1 MNYKHGMR
9 KTRVY
14 RIWCCMKNRCN
25 NPNEVAYA
33 QYGAVGIKVCDAW
46 NASFESFFA
55 HMGDCPPGW
64 SIERLDNA
72 KGYEP
77 GNCVWADRTTQNR
90 NRKSVRML
98 TVQGKTQSVAEWAEE
113 RGMSLKTLC
122 TRLANGWP
130 EEDAVLCPLVTKR
143 AGVKRGESLR
153 ESFGAE
159 RGVKFRAPEGWGA

>member
-1 MNYKHGMR
+1 MNFKHGMK

-25 NPNEVAYA
+25 NPNEAAYA
-33 QYGAVGIKVCDAW
+33 KYGAVGIKVCEAW
-46 NASFESFFA
+46 NESFERFFED
-55 HMGDCPPGW
+55 MGKCPPGW

-77 GNCVWADRTTQNR
+77 SNCVWADRKTQNR
-90 NRKSVRML
+90 NRKSVRLL

-122 TRLANGWP
+122 TRLANGWT
-130 EEDAVLCPLVTKR
+130 EEEAVMCPLVTKR
-143 AGVKRGESLR
+143 AGIKRGESLR
-153 ESFGAE
+153 EAFGAE
-159 RGVKFRAPEGWGA
+159 RGVVFRGEHEQN